1 MPNIKAAEKWMR
13 QTEKRTTR
21 NKDTK
26 TRLKTIYKKAVA
38 TGDAEA
44 GRDVESAF
52 DRAANKGV
60 IHPNKAARKKSRLA
74 AAIKRVAAMTPA
86 KPTRTKA
93 KAKTGS
99 EEKENRELSSR
110 FFFYPH
116 SLFRRR
122 VDEREIF
129 LATMARELHRAGMA
143 TDAIELTLTDL
154 ARSIGLSV
162 QIFALLD
169 VYYDRGR
176 PDVGTASRDDAPRA
190 WARKFAQD
198 RAPQRYLRRSARR

>member
-74 AAIKRVAAMTPA
+74 AAIKRAAAAPA
-86 KPTRTKA
+86 KPTRAKA
-93 KAKTGS
+93 KAKPVA
-99 EEKENRELSSR
+99 KKKK
-110 FFFYPH
+110 
-116 SLFRRR
+116 
-122 VDEREIF
+122 
-129 LATMARELHRAGMA
+129 
-143 TDAIELTLTDL
+143 
-154 ARSIGLSV
+154 
-162 QIFALLD
+162 
-169 VYYDRGR
+169 
-176 PDVGTASRDDAPRA
+176 TAS
-190 WARKFAQD
+190 
-198 RAPQRYLRRSARR
+198 

>member
-74 AAIKRVAAMTPA
+74 AAIKRAAATPT

-93 KAKTGS
+93 KAKPVT
-99 EEKENRELSSR
+99 KKKK
-110 FFFYPH
+110 
-116 SLFRRR
+116 
-122 VDEREIF
+122 
-129 LATMARELHRAGMA
+129 
-143 TDAIELTLTDL
+143 
-154 ARSIGLSV
+154 
-162 QIFALLD
+162 
-169 VYYDRGR
+169 
-176 PDVGTASRDDAPRA
+176 TAS
-190 WARKFAQD
+190 
-198 RAPQRYLRRSARR
+198 